1 MNRKDT
7 IDEAINICFELE
19 KESKNYLP
27 KELILEFEKLLYPL
41 IIQKKK
47 KKKERKKYIA
57 KKIDPFNKEES
68 IINMG
73 TEIKGTDYPIVFKI
87 ILLKSFIARF

>member
-1 MNRKDT
+1 MNRKNT

-47 KKKERKKYIA
+47 KKKERMKEIHSKKNRYV
-57 KKIDPFNKEES
+57 
-68 IINMG
+68 
-73 TEIKGTDYPIVFKI
+73 Y
-87 ILLKSFIARF
+87 

>member
-27 KELILEFEKLLYPL
+27 KELVLEFEKLLYPL

-47 KKKERKKYIA
+47 KKKKERKKERKKYIA
-57 KKIDPFNKEES
+57 KKNRS
-68 IINMG
+68 V
-73 TEIKGTDYPIVFKI
+73 Y
-87 ILLKSFIARF
+87 